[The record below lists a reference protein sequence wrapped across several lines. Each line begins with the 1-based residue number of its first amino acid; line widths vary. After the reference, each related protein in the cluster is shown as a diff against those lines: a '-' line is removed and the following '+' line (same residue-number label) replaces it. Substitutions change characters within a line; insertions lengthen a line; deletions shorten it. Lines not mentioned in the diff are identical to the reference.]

1 MWLLAILAC
10 ANNIRAQYQA
20 EKELALAAPP
30 ALSGQWDPE
39 LRIRLSDDALGTLA
53 SAALSSGLLSAD
65 KKITWE
71 GPLGVSAELSPKVE
85 VESLTLSSSKA
96 CDACLDLVA
105 DLEGT
110 GPWKVGRLKGEV
122 PLSLELDGTLSFE
135 VRKQDGAF
143 LVSGRL
149 RDIRHVKVKNTTV
162 GDLDIARPIQGW
174 GETLAGRTPPFDLG
188 EFGGEGVPLRAL
200 RLATVGGTLAVEAVT
215 DVGGGGPLTGKP
227 GKLEQ
232 GWELSISQATALAL
246 MRREAFD
253 TGVIAFDV
261 AADPRSL
268 ELEGTVF
275 TMGLRLWRLTSHGW
289 WRDYTVTGQIEVLP
303 ETVRLVPKV
312 VKEGDKSRGAGVA
325 DPLALLAEGKILDVV
340 EDGLRQTLP
349 SGESTG
355 IGDQQLN
362 LKASSVRGISGSMI
376 VGGALTIGSAPP
388 DSVPSGS
395 GDGKRGKRRE
405 QRRASTVD

>member
-10 ANNIRAQYQA
+10 ANNIREQYQA

-30 ALSGQWDPE
+30 ALGAHWDPE

-53 SAALSSGLLSAD
+53 SAALSTGLLSAE

-71 GPLGVSAELSPKVE
+71 GPLGVDAELTPKVQ
-85 VESLTLSSSKA
+85 VKGLTLTSSKV

-110 GPWKVGRLKGEV
+110 GPWKLGKLKGEV
-122 PLSLELDGTLSFE
+122 PLSLELDGTVSFD
-135 VRKQDGAF
+135 VRKQGGAF
-143 LVSGRL
+143 LVSGRVK
-149 RDIRHVKVKNTTV
+149 DIRHVKVKSTTV
-162 GDLDIARPIQGW
+162 GDLDIARPIEGW
-174 GETLAGRTPPFDLG
+174 GEALASRTPPFDLG
-188 EFGGEGVPLRAL
+188 EFGGDGVPLRAL
-200 RLATVGGTLAVEAVT
+200 RLTNVGGALAVEAVT
-215 DVGGGGPLTGKP
+215 DVGGGGPLSGKAA
-227 GKLEQ
+227 KLEQ
-232 GWELSISQATALAL
+232 GWELAISQATALAL
-246 MRREAFD
+246 MRREAFN
-253 TGVIAFDV
+253 TGVIAYDV

-268 ELEGTVF
+268 ELNGTVF
-275 TMGLRLWRLTSHGW
+275 TMGVRLWRLTSRGW
-289 WRDYTVTGQIEVLP
+289 WRDYEVTGQIEVLP

-355 IGDQQLN
+355 IGDQQLQ
-362 LKASSVRGISGSMI
+362 LKAASVRGMGGSMV
-376 VGGALTIGSAPP
+376 VGGALTIGAPSP
-388 DSVPSGS
+388 ETTPSG
-395 GDGKRGKRRE
+395 GGEGKQGRRRQ
-405 QRRASTVD
+405 QRHPSAQD